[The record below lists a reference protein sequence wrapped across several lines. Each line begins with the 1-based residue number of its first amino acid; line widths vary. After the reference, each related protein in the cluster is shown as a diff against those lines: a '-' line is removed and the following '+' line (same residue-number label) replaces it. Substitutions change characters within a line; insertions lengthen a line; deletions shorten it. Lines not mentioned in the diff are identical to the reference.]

1 MSTRQQEERSHEI
14 KVGLT
19 ILAGL
24 AVIIFIIFAV
34 GRQQG
39 ILEKRYIL
47 HVYVTRIN
55 GLQTGAPVRLN
66 GVRVGSVVG
75 IGFTDDLEN
84 QKIKVTLEIL
94 NTVQKRIRKDSE
106 AYIGTLGLLG
116 DKFISIT
123 AGSLDQPV
131 LKNGQ
136 DLIGMDPVDVEK
148 LIDES
153 VNAFDELKKTT
164 QIIKE
169 IMDKINGGQGTVGLL
184 VNDATLYRKL
194 TSSLD
199 FFQNLQRELDSSNG
213 TLARIL
219 RDSTMYDELY
229 TFLKNANVLAD
240 SLVNGSGSAAKFV
253 QDPLLYD
260 TMAADLEQA
269 AQLLKKMNQGDGTV
283 GMLMNDQQL
292 YQDLTRTITQ
302 LDSLVKDIRQNPRRY
317 VTVKVF

>member
-19 ILAGL
+19 ILTGL
-24 AVIIFIIFAV
+24 IIIIFIIFAV
-34 GRQQG
+34 GSQQG
-39 ILEKRYIL
+39 ILEDRYTL
-47 HVYVTRIN
+47 VVHVARVN

-84 QKIKVTLEIL
+84 PKIKVSLEIL
-94 NTVQKRIRKDSE
+94 TEVQNRIRKNSE

-116 DKFISIT
+116 DKFVSIT
-123 AGSLDQPV
+123 IGSADQPV
-131 LKNGQ
+131 LKNGEE
-136 DLIGMDPVDVEK
+136 LVGMDPVDVEK

-153 VNAFDELKKTT
+153 VNAFNEVKQMTLIVKD
-164 QIIKE
+164 
-169 IMDKINGGQGTVGLL
+169 IMDKINAGQGSLGLL

-199 FFQNLQRELDSSNG
+199 FFQNLQKELDSSDG

-229 TFLKNANVLAD
+229 TFLKNTNILAD
-240 SLVNGSGSAAKFV
+240 SLVNGNGSAAKFV
-253 QDPLLYD
+253 NDPLLYESIL
-260 TMAADLEQA
+260 ADLDMV
-269 AQLLKKMNQGDGTV
+269 AQLLQKTYQGDGTV
-283 GMLMNDQQL
+283 GMMMKDPQL
-292 YQDLTRTITQ
+292 YQDLIRTVAR
-302 LDSLVKDIRQNPRRY
+302 LDSLAKDIRDNPKRY
-317 VTVKVF
+317 VTIKVF